1 MKPKT
6 ARQAR
11 LIVAIAIAVIAITAG
26 LCSFPVLRAL
36 ASADVDCVEIAT
48 GKICKLFLPIVVD
61 NANDIGDP
69 YIPTPAPYT
78 PLPHRPT
85 PAPTMDYTP
94 FPFPT
99 PTCDAPEGEFCQ

>member
-48 GKICKLFLPIVVD
+48 GKICKLFPTSIVSRLQRVKFV
-61 NANDIGDP
+61 N
-69 YIPTPAPYT
+69 YFYR
-78 PLPHRPT
+78 L
-85 PAPTMDYTP
+85 
-94 FPFPT
+94 
-99 PTCDAPEGEFCQ
+99 